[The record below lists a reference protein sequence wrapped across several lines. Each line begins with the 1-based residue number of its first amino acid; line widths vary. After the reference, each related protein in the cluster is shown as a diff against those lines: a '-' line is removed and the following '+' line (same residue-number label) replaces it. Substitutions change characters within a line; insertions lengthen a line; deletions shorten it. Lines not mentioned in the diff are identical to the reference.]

1 MKNKKPTSKILSA
14 EERRRVWELHVNQNQ
29 NGLQL
34 AKTFG
39 VSKSAIYRIL
49 DGFKKEPPRAR
60 STIPIPAAV
69 KSGEFEKDPLRFRIN
84 KLLEVQSDLQES
96 RERGSVHVLT
106 NMHRFQLNL
115 HDEITKITAEPA
127 DAADDMSAD
136 EIMHTIISTAAGLPP
151 LLRQQ
156 LRAQLENIH
165 TGKVLSFKK
174 AE

>member
-1 MKNKKPTSKILSA
+1 MN
-14 EERRRVWELHVNQNQ
+14 V
-29 NGLQL
+29 
-34 AKTFG
+34 
-39 VSKSAIYRIL
+39 L
-49 DGFKKEPPRAR
+49 DDKVENC
-60 STIPIPAAV
+60 
-69 KSGEFEKDPLRFRIN
+69 IN

-106 NMHRFQLNL
+106 AMHRFQLNL
-115 HDEITKITAEPA
+115 HDEITKITAEQA

-156 LRAQLENIH
+156 LRTQLENIH